1 MEEATAA
8 ALRAYVKLFR
18 ASRAI
23 LARIEPGLALHGLTP
38 TQLGVLEALWHKG
51 PLTHGELGR
60 KVLTSAGNMTDI
72 VDKLSTRGLVR
83 RVRDLA
89 DRRQVR
95 VELTGCGRDLIRA
108 IFPRHA
114 ADIAQAMSGLSSC
127 EQELLGTLLRQLG
140 QHAAQGCATPGCAT
154 PSCVA
159 PLADKPSVDETGGD
173 ETGGDEVRGHAVT
186 P

>member
-1 MEEATAA
+1 MDTLATTQ
-8 ALRAYVKLFR
+8 ALRAYVKLLR

-23 LARIEPGLALHGLTP
+23 LARIEPGLAARGLTP

-51 PLTHGELGR
+51 PLTQGELGR

-95 VELTGCGRDLIRA
+95 VELTGCGSDLIA
-108 IFPRHA
+108 TVFPCHA
-114 ADIAQAMSGLSSC
+114 ADIARAMAGLSSC
-127 EQELLGTLLRQLG
+127 ELELLGTLLSRLG
-140 QHAAQGCATPGCAT
+140 KYAALGVEAPPPPEAAETPGDKI
-154 PSCVA
+154 
-159 PLADKPSVDETGGD
+159 PLP
-173 ETGGDEVRGHAVT
+173 HAS
-186 P
+186 